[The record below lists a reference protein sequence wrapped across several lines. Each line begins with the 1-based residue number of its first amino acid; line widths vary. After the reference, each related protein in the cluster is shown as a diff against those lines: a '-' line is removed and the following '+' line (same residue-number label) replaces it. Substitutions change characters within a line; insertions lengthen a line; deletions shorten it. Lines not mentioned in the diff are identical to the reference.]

1 MLRDP
6 STFYSNWIKIPQCL
20 LSKKCSFTVYEDCT
34 VSRHCSRVSDKPISF
49 ELSIGNAGNSLD
61 GEHLSG
67 KVDHVDTHAHEDDG
81 KEGRD

>member
-1 MLRDP
+1 
-6 STFYSNWIKIPQCL
+6 
-20 LSKKCSFTVYEDCT
+20 
-34 VSRHCSRVSDKPISF
+34 VSDKPISF

-81 KEGRD
+81 KENKSNESMRTMVRKTENRRDWKHVSGKVDHVDTHAHEDDGK